1 MTHSN
6 LNRMITI
13 YGEHPGDDPMC
24 KWRGG
29 VISFNL
35 LDKRGKIIGYNKIMK
50 ELASSQFLLRAGCS
64 CNPGACHNYLGLSEK
79 LVIESSEKRSSCGDE
94 KDKLY
99 GIPLGAIR
107 ASFGYPTTI

>member
-1 MTHSN
+1 
-6 LNRMITI
+6 
-13 YGEHPGDDPMC
+13 
-24 KWRGG
+24 
-29 VISFNL
+29 
-35 LDKRGKIIGYNKIMK
+35 MK
-50 ELASSQFLLRAGCS
+50 ELAASQFLLRAGCS

-107 ASFGYPTTI
+107 ASFGYPTTIQEVDRFFDHLLRLYRNFVEIDEGAAGLFG